1 MKKAR
6 TKAHTIKGFEHDC
19 DWRKATIKLAQC
31 VVATLKTN
39 GKIGMGSGLVM
50 KVVDGKRIVERW
62 DKDFIE
68 ALAFIGIEVTDGKKK
83 PKSKTKKTVPASSG
97 ARAA

>member
-6 TKAHTIKGFEHDC
+6 TKTRAAKGFEHDC
-19 DWRKATIKLAQC
+19 DWRKAAIKLAQC
-31 VVATLKTN
+31 VVATLKTD

-50 KVVDGKRIVERW
+50 KVVDGKRSVERW

-83 PKSKTKKTVPASSG
+83 PKAKKAASTSSG
-97 ARAA
+97 ATRAA